1 MDKPLRNR
9 LAGGR
14 PALGPALGA
23 YLVVG
28 LFAAAYGIIKLFWP
42 HTSSTFAV
50 VSAVLLAAP
59 VALGLLWPRL
69 GGFKA
74 FGFEITLSQVTV
86 RTNPELVSAITTQQY
101 FSGLGHLIDQLK
113 NTIARPETEVIEVD
127 LRDGAYWWPTRLYLL
142 ATLAEEFSSIAT
154 LVFVDGGSERRFV
167 GMADP
172 AAVRRAL
179 ATNFTVLETVYR
191 ATLASVAQQPRSVP
205 DRIAE
210 IVNGWPLQYTG
221 IASAAKTP
229 MEEQLPRVSRL
240 LLNEWLEKGGKHLVR
255 DSVSWSGITDQAL
268 YRSLVLD
275 YRSRYV
281 ALLRD
286 GRLDRLVNRLQLAV
300 QLVETAR

>member
-1 MDKPLRNR
+1 MDKLSRNR
-9 LAGGR
+9 LAGAR

-28 LFAAAYGIIKLFWP
+28 LFAAAYGIIKLIWP

-50 VSAVLLAAP
+50 ASAVLLAAP

-74 FGFEITLSQVTV
+74 FGFEVTLSQVTV
-86 RTNPELVSAITTQQY
+86 RTNPELVSAITAQQY

-127 LRDGAYWWPTRLYLL
+127 LRDGSYWWPTRLYLL
-142 ATLAEEFSSIAT
+142 ATLVDEFSTIAT
-154 LVFVDGGSERRFV
+154 LVFVDGGPERRFV

-172 AAVRRAL
+172 SAVRRAL
-179 ATNFTVLETVYR
+179 ATNFPVLEAVYR
-191 ATLASVAQQPRSVP
+191 GTIASVAQQPRSVP
-205 DRIAE
+205 DRIVE
-210 IVNGWPLQYTG
+210 IVNGWPLQYPGVAGATN
-221 IASAAKTP
+221 APTE
-229 MEEQLPRVSRL
+229 MELPRVSRI
-240 LLNEWLEKGGKHLVR
+240 LLNEWLEKAGKHLIR
-255 DSVSWSGITDQAL
+255 DSVSWSGITDPAL

-300 QLVETAR
+300 QLVETAK